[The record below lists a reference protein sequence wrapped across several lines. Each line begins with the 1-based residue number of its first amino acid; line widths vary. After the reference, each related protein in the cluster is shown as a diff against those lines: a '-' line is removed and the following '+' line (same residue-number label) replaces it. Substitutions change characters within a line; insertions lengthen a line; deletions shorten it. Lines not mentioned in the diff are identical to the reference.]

1 MTKTQDY
8 GKLALKNLGKRR
20 LRSWLTILGIVIAVA
35 IIFILI
41 SLSVGLRNAIDEQFK
56 VLGSDKFFI
65 MPKGQAGAP
74 GSGGAVE
81 LTTEDA
87 KVIEKVRG
95 VKAVTYAVLGN
106 GKIEFNKEVRYFFV
120 AGIPLDKAAEEVY
133 IESTNLKMDEGRM
146 IQEGDI
152 GKIMIGYDYKYNAVF
167 GKPIHSGDTLRI
179 NDKDFKVVGI
189 VARIGNPS
197 DDRNVYMP
205 LDDFKILFNSGERVD
220 QIVVQ
225 ILPGEDINDVANRT
239 RDRLIKF
246 RQVTEKTQDFSIT
259 TPEELLS
266 SFSVILDIITGFLV
280 GVAAISLIV
289 GSIGIANTMYTSVL
303 ERTKEI
309 GTMKAI
315 GAKNSDILLIFLI
328 ESGLLG
334 LIGGI
339 IGVVVGYSVSKVVEQ
354 IAINQ
359 LNTTLLQAASPWWL
373 VVGCLAF
380 AFIIGASSGVF
391 PAYQAGRLKA
401 VDALR
406 YE

>member
-1 MTKTQDY
+1 MTKTNDY

-20 LRSWLTILGIVIAVA
+20 LRSWLTILGIVIAAA

-65 MPKGQAGAP
+65 LPKGTLAGP
-74 GSGGAVE
+74 GTSGAIE
-81 LTTEDA
+81 ITTEDA
-87 KVIEKVRG
+87 KVVEKVRG
-95 VKAVTYAVLGN
+95 VNAVTYAVIGN
-106 GKIEFNKEVRYFFV
+106 GKVEFNDETRYYYI
-120 AGIPLDKAAEEVY
+120 AGIPLDKSAEEVY
-133 IESTNLKMDEGRM
+133 IESSALKIDEGR
-146 IQEGDI
+146 IISEGDT
-152 GKIMIGYDYKYNAVF
+152 GKIMIGYDYKYNDVF

-189 VARIGNPS
+189 VARIGNPG
-197 DDRNVYMP
+197 DDRNIYMP
-205 LDDFKILFNSGERVD
+205 LEDFKILFNSGDRVD

-225 ILPGEDINDVANRT
+225 ILPGEDINDVADRT
-239 RDRLIKF
+239 KDRLIKF
-246 RQVTEKTQDFSIT
+246 RKVTEKTQDFSIT

-266 SFSVILDIITGFLV
+266 SFSVILDIITGFLL

-334 LIGGI
+334 LIGGV
-339 IGVVVGYSVSKVVEQ
+339 IGLTVGYSVSKIIEQ

-373 VVGCLAF
+373 VLGCLAF
-380 AFIIGASSGVF
+380 AFIIGAGSGVF
-391 PAYQAGRLKA
+391 PAYQASRTKP